1 VRHCGLRKGSTYKV
15 PASPK
20 NPDPFMRWPIRAQ
33 FLTPVALLLL
43 GTAAISFW
51 TAWAAARQAR
61 LQVEDRQRDVAR
73 FIVEEFHVGL
83 SEGVLRQL
91 EPLSGAEY
99 CLLRQNGQRRTS
111 LRIDPATLQL
121 TGPVAD
127 DWQALRL
134 GEPELIAGQTY
145 LCSGVRLK
153 RGEHAGDVLYIL
165 YPESLLRDARWEA
178 IRPSLILGVSVGVAA
193 LLVALAQAQGLARR
207 LRELG
212 RQTRRIAGGDFGP
225 MPLPGTDDEL
235 RDLAGSVNE
244 MAERLARFQQTVELT
259 ERFRLLGQISGGL
272 AHQLRNGLTGARLAV
287 QLYLHEN
294 AGGDVSALEVAL
306 RQLSLLE
313 THTRRFL
320 DMGREGP
327 ARREP
332 CELRELV
339 GEAVELLRPQCRH
352 AGIDL
357 AWTPPEQ
364 PCVIAGDAGQLGQVV
379 INLLGNAIEAAG
391 PGGQILVQLQIDQT
405 EEVSNVAPVIRLE
418 VCDSG
423 PGPLAELAER
433 LFEPFVT
440 GKPEGVGLGLAVA
453 KRVAEGHGGKIGW
466 KRDEGQTCFWVELPS
481 RGASL

>member
-1 VRHCGLRKGSTYKV
+1 
-15 PASPK
+15 
-20 NPDPFMRWPIRAQ
+20 MRWPIRLQ

-61 LQVEDRQRDVAR
+61 RAVEDRQRSVAR
-73 FIVEEFHVGL
+73 FLVEEIHVGL

-99 CLLRQNGQRRTS
+99 CLVRRNGQRRTS
-111 LRIDPATLQL
+111 LRIDPDTIQL
-121 TGPVAD
+121 TGPVVD

-134 GEPELIAGQTY
+134 GEPVTISDTTY

-153 RGEHAGDVLYIL
+153 RGDNAGDVLYIL
-165 YPESLLRDARWEA
+165 YPERLWRDARWEA

-207 LRELG
+207 LREVG

-225 MPLPGTDDEL
+225 MPLPGSDDEL
-235 RDLAGSVNE
+235 RDLARSVNE
-244 MAERLARFQQTVELT
+244 MAERLARFQQTVEQS

-294 AGGDVSALEVAL
+294 AGRDASALEVAL
-306 RQLSLLE
+306 RQLTLLE
-313 THTRRFL
+313 SQTRRFL
-320 DMGREGP
+320 DMGREGTE
-327 ARREP
+327 RREP
-332 CELRELV
+332 CDLCELV
-339 GEAVELLRPQCRH
+339 GEAVELLRPQCQH
-352 AGIDL
+352 AGIAL
-357 AWTPPEQ
+357 AWTPPQ
-364 PCVIAGDAGQLGQVV
+364 RPCVIDGDVGQLGQVV
-379 INLLGNAIEAAG
+379 VNLLGNAIEAAG
-391 PGGQILVQLQIDQT
+391 PGGNVSVGLQT
-405 EEVSNVAPVIRLE
+405 NRTGEVSNGAKTIRLE

-423 PGPLAELAER
+423 PGPPAELAGR

-453 KRVAEGHGGKIGW
+453 KRVVEGHGGRIGW
-466 KRDEGQTCFWVELPS
+466 QRDEGRTCFWVELES
-481 RGASL
+481 RL